1 MCIEPSGWHDAEEV
15 NLARLTWPGVPSK
28 LQPWYCWNLKTV
40 RKTLPKYVQST
51 SSNFQRGP
59 FRWRRFLDTLL
70 PRSEKHPKVSKN
82 RDNLS
87 ILNAEI
93 ENLAAVT
100 ARELWPSLDE
110 KVSRTNAKIEALKK
124 VVELKLETD
133 EKKTESLQGLFPQIS
148 YISGFEEAEK
158 ILETP

>member
-1 MCIEPSGWHDAEEV
+1 M
-15 NLARLTWPGVPSK
+15 
-28 LQPWYCWNLKTV
+28 
-40 RKTLPKYVQST
+40 
-51 SSNFQRGP
+51 
-59 FRWRRFLDTLL
+59 
-70 PRSEKHPKVSKN
+70 
-82 RDNLS
+82 
-87 ILNAEI
+87 
-93 ENLAAVT
+93 AAGT

-158 ILETP
+158 ILETPCARKNLLTS

>member
-1 MCIEPSGWHDAEEV
+1 M
-15 NLARLTWPGVPSK
+15 
-28 LQPWYCWNLKTV
+28 
-40 RKTLPKYVQST
+40 
-51 SSNFQRGP
+51 
-59 FRWRRFLDTLL
+59 DTLL

-93 ENLAAVT
+93 EKMAAGT

-133 EKKTESLQGLFPQIS
+133 EKKKRNLYKDFSLKSRIFRDLKKLKKYSKPRTHAKNLLTG
-148 YISGFEEAEK
+148 
-158 ILETP
+158 